1 VVDRAASVVT
11 AVAVNRLCAVLVV
24 TLCAGL
30 VSACG
35 NEPPRPEAPVSSRSA
50 PAAALANGLYA
61 VAGEQ
66 REAPAAGAPD
76 PEHIVLPYDP
86 MPVDGEAPPP
96 RRWIE
101 LDPSSTVPLIVQS
114 ASLTEEDA
122 RGLPFL
128 SVTLDRSYTARLED
142 FTREHLGG
150 RVAVVLD
157 GNVVTVHKV
166 RSVLTDGKMQISR
179 CTDRACTV
187 IRSSLLG
194 E

>member
-1 VVDRAASVVT
+1 
-11 AVAVNRLCAVLVV
+11 VNRRSVLL
-24 TLCAGL
+24 TAALCAGL
-30 VSACG
+30 VSGCG
-35 NEPPRPEAPVSSRSA
+35 NEQARPEAPVSGGHA

-61 VAGEQ
+61 VEGEAH
-66 REAPAAGAPD
+66 EAPTSGAPH
-76 PEHIVLPYDP
+76 PERVVLPYDP
-86 MPVDGEAPPP
+86 MPVDGEASPP
-96 RRWIE
+96 RRWVEI
-101 LDPSSTVPLIVQS
+101 DRSSNVPLIVQS

-128 SVTLDRSYTARLED
+128 SVTLDPRYTTRLED

-150 RVAVVLD
+150 RAAVVLD

-187 IRSSLLG
+187 IRSKLMG